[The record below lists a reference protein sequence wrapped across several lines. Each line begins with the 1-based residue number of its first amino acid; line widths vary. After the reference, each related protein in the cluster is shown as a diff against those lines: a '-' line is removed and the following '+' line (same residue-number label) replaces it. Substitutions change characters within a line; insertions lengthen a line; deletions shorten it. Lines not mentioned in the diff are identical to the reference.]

1 MEKIKKLLGEMAS
14 PELAKSIVESLEE
27 YRTNLKAQYDE
38 ELKNRLL
45 EAKRV
50 CVTEMDNEKAALAR
64 KIEVFLES
72 KLATIEKIAQKQ
84 MAIGEGKALK
94 TLKEAKA
101 VLDGVAFEDANIT
114 DTQAMLKELQALR
127 LSIRQVTESKEKAE
141 LKASRANQIAMKLL
155 DRAKLLESKQEP
167 KQEPKKEQVKVVTE
181 SKKLNDLRK
190 EAQHPVTTRTPIVET
205 ITKPTPTAP
214 TGDPEMAQ
222 IASTMDEVPAY

>member
-167 KQEPKKEQVKVVTE
+167 KKERVKVVTE